1 MRCSLL
7 ADGSRAGPIRRLA
20 LHRFLL
26 LQELAEIINVE
37 VGFPTDSIAR
47 EIPIFEVLENGSLGD
62 PQCLSRFIN
71 GEPFA

>member
-1 MRCSLL
+1 
-7 ADGSRAGPIRRLA
+7 
-20 LHRFLL
+20 
-26 LQELAEIINVE
+26 LAEIINVE